1 MARPPMM
8 AIIVLS
14 VPGEELSHERGD
26 PWPTASNQEM
36 NMGLH
41 ERPSIYGGLRF
52 GDVFPQPV
60 KKTRPI
66 FAVFKNR

>member
-1 MARPPMM
+1 MARPPMT

-14 VPGEELSHERGD
+14 VPGGEFSHERGD
-26 PWPTASNQEM
+26 PWPTASDQEM
-36 NMGLH
+36 DMSLH

-52 GDVFPQPV
+52 DDVFPQPV

-66 FAVFKNR
+66 LVVSKNR

>member
-1 MARPPMM
+1 MARPPMT

-14 VPGEELSHERGD
+14 VAGEELSHELGD
-26 PWPTASNQEM
+26 PWPTASDQEM
-36 NMGLH
+36 NMGSH
-41 ERPSIYGGLRF
+41 EHPSIYGGLGF
-52 GDVFPQPV
+52 DNVFPQPV